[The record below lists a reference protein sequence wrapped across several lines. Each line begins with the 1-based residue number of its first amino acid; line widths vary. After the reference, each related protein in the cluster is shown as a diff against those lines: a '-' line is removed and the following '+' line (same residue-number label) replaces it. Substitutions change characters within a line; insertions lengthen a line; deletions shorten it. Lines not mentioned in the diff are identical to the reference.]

1 MRKLNEADIE
11 YTLELLPEDMP
22 VRGNALASGD
32 ESEDKRAEDAILKE
46 LEWNPWAWCCIKVTA
61 SWHGIKGVDYL
72 GGCSYKDEMEFKQE
86 GGYYEDMKAQA
97 LEDLKRTIREMQA
110 KVCCV
115 EVA

>member
-1 MRKLNEADIE
+1 
-11 YTLELLPEDMP
+11 
-22 VRGNALASGD
+22 
-32 ESEDKRAEDAILKE
+32 
-46 LEWNPWAWCCIKVTA
+46 
-61 SWHGIKGVDYL
+61 
-72 GGCSYKDEMEFKQE
+72 MEFKQE